1 MIAFVPAPSALS
13 KTICARQ
20 TCFCDAFRVFDQ
32 IAKPIKVG
40 GRDGKRNTRSHAADS
55 HAAKSAGNPSRDS
68 NVRFHPLAG
77 TTEAPGGT
85 TYAQNQRTLDS
96 REYAT

>member
-1 MIAFVPAPSALS
+1 MDLRVSRMIAFVPAPSALS

-55 HAAKSAGNPSRDS
+55 HAASP
-68 NVRFHPLAG
+68 
-77 TTEAPGGT
+77 PGIPVGI
-85 TYAQNQRTLDS
+85 QMSDFIH
-96 REYAT
+96 